1 MFNKV
6 NLISHRLSRRKTY
19 AENEEGDL
27 LESHSGTGPKL
38 LRILNLFDLT
48 FLGIGSTLGVGIYV
62 LAGSVAKDLAG
73 PAVCLSFLI
82 AAVASGIAALC
93 YAEFGARVPK
103 AGSAYVYSY
112 VTVGEFIAF
121 VIGWNLI
128 LEYLIGSASVARA
141 LSLNVDAMSNHSMS
155 RLFTLTTPIH
165 VPFMSAYADWLSMSV
180 TLLMTIVLAVGVK
193 STSLFTNTF
202 TILNLSVVVFVITA
216 GATYAKPE
224 NWVLSVNETLQ
235 KDNNVGMGGF
245 FPYGVSG
252 VMAGAAKC
260 FFGFVGFDSIAAAG
274 EEAKNPKRNI
284 PLSIVLTLVVVL
296 IAYVGVSVV
305 LTLMIPYYAQDK
317 DTPLIHAF
325 QQVGHSW
332 AAWIVTVGS
341 AFGLAASLL
350 GAMIPMPRVVYAMAK
365 DGLLLRCLAAVHPRF
380 KTPFTATILTGS
392 IAAIFA
398 MVTDLDSLVEM
409 MSIGTLLAYTLVAV
423 SILILRY
430 EWNPL
435 KHNTTSLDA
444 VLPWQREPT
453 EDSSKKSKIIIFVLC
468 ILIVISCT
476 VLASIQ
482 KSQVYHAG
490 LIILLLSTAIAM
502 LGLVLY
508 LCFLPRAISR
518 VYFMVPFVPLIPA
531 ISIWIN
537 MYLMFQLSLATWLRF
552 IVWMAVGLLVYGG
565 YGASHS
571 TLERESVML
580 SAFSPEDDNSP
591 LVNLLV
597 MNEDTY

>member
-1 MFNKV
+1 MLNKV
-6 NLISHRLSRRKTY
+6 SLISHRLSRRKTY
-19 AENEEGDL
+19 TENEEGDL

-73 PAVCLSFLI
+73 PAACLSFLV
-82 AAVASGIAALC
+82 AAFASGLAALC

-121 VIGWNLI
+121 IIGWNLI

-155 RLFTLTTPIH
+155 RMFTLSTPIH
-165 VPFMSAYADWLSMSV
+165 IPYMSAYADWLSLSV
-180 TLLMTIVLAVGVK
+180 TLLMTIVLAIGVK
-193 STSLFTNTF
+193 STSLFTNIF
-202 TILNLSVVVFVITA
+202 TILNLSVVMFVITA
-216 GATYAKPE
+216 GAAYAKSE
-224 NWVLSVNETLQ
+224 NWTLSVNETLERES
-235 KDNNVGMGGF
+235 VGMGGF
-245 FPYGVSG
+245 FPYGISG

-296 IAYVGVSVV
+296 VAYVGVSVV

-317 DTPLIHAF
+317 DTPLVNAF

-341 AFGLAASLL
+341 AFGLTASLL
-350 GAMIPMPRVVYAMAK
+350 GAMIPMPRIVYAMAK

-435 KHNTTSLDA
+435 KRNVRLDGS
-444 VLPWQREPT
+444 LPWQREPT
-453 EDSSKKSKIIIFVLC
+453 EASSKKSKLIIFILC
-468 ILIVISCT
+468 LLTVIFCT
-476 VLASIQ
+476 LLASIQ

-490 LIILLLSTAIAM
+490 LIILLLSTAISM

-508 LCFLPRAISR
+508 LCFLPRAIGR
-518 VYFMVPFVPLIPA
+518 VYFMVPLVPLIPA

-552 IVWMAVGLLVYGG
+552 VVWMAIGLLIYGG

-571 TLERESVML
+571 TLERESVSL
-580 SAFSPEDDNSP
+580 AAFSPEEDNSP

-597 MNEDTY
+597 MNEETY

>member
-224 NWVLSVNETLQ
+224 NWVLTVNETLQ

-245 FPYGVSG
+245 FPYG
-252 VMAGAAKC
+252 
-260 FFGFVGFDSIAAAG
+260 
-274 EEAKNPKRNI
+274 
-284 PLSIVLTLVVVL
+284 
-296 IAYVGVSVV
+296 
-305 LTLMIPYYAQDK
+305 DK

-380 KTPFTATILTGS
+380 KTPFTATVLTGS

-508 LCFLPRAISR
+508 LCFLPRAINR
-518 VYFMVPFVPLIPA
+518 VYFMVPLVPLIPA